1 MKIKKHKKAQKSVS
15 KKIALSSN
23 DDKILHSID
32 SIETY
37 AHWMSK
43 DLVNEKEY
51 IKCNNIM
58 KRYKMIDHLYMI
70 LIIGGSGTG
79 KTKLFFNLNSATR
92 YW

>member
-1 MKIKKHKKAQKSVS
+1 
-15 KKIALSSN
+15 
-23 DDKILHSID
+23 
-32 SIETY
+32 
-37 AHWMSK
+37 MSK

-70 LIIGGSGTG
+70 LIIGGSETG

-92 YW
+92 Y